1 MLARECRTV
10 GELLDDS
17 DGLARE
23 ALLDMSA
30 DRALGIV
37 RGWPQLMQSA
47 AEMWVVIPAD
57 PTVSSN
63 GDRFA
68 ISAAMGRGVGR
79 SVAAGHWLGRGLEHD
94 GRAALSD
101 AMQVQAVTTD
111 IQQLSRKWIA
121 LRVAA
126 VMIAS

>member
-1 MLARECRTV
+1 M
-10 GELLDDS
+10 
-17 DGLARE
+17 
-23 ALLDMSA
+23 
-30 DRALGIV
+30 
-37 RGWPQLMQSA
+37 
-47 AEMWVVIPAD
+47 
-57 PTVSSN
+57 
-63 GDRFA
+63 
-68 ISAAMGRGVGR
+68 
-79 SVAAGHWLGRGLEHD
+79 RGLEHD